1 MDTHFLHKKWTQ
13 ILDKKMD
20 KILDIKNRQKQTCMK
35 INNLFLGGLDTM
47 SPGGMIEQWITTY
60 PDERANVENLTI
72 DQFYSYLSNHEGSK
86 I

>member
-1 MDTHFLHKKWTQ
+1 
-13 ILDKKMD
+13 
-20 KILDIKNRQKQTCMK
+20 MK